1 MKLNFLLPNKWKK
14 WGWGMFLIGLGLFI
28 TEISTNGSIKLEL
41 PIFGHWGSN
50 FILDNNISTDGTSY
64 WGFKVHDVMPT
75 LILILSV
82 IGLLMMY
89 FSREK
94 VEDEMTSKMRLDSL
108 AWATILN
115 CILILYANIT
125 FWDFDFLMV
134 LELNMASILI
144 IAVLRF
150 EHLKFW
156 LNRSKKSILLKKE
169 RFLISRKWLYIGS
182 ILFAGAL
189 GMHIFTMLNDYSS
202 EILIPKT
209 FDLAWNNAI
218 EYILDKAPAHLSTR
232 YDYHNAYDTISI
244 ALSIIGLLFI
254 TFSKENVEDEYISD
268 IRLNALSWAI
278 ISHYFVIILV
288 SLLVWGGIYLYVM
301 LYAMFTPMVFF
312 IIRFNY
318 LKYKMRKSLANEII
332 EGEAS

>member
-1 MKLNFLLPNKWKK
+1 MKKNYLLPNKWKK

-28 TEISTNGSIKLEL
+28 AEIFTNSSIRLEL
-41 PIFGHWGSN
+41 PIFGHWDTGIISSN
-50 FILDNNISTDGTSY
+50 KVVNNLTSY
-64 WGFKVHDVMPT
+64 WGFKNQDVMPT
-75 LILILSV
+75 LIILLSV

-115 CILILYANIT
+115 CMLILYANIT

-156 LNRSKKSILLKKE
+156 LNRSKKSIILRKE

-182 ILFAGAL
+182 VLFAGAL

-218 EYILDKAPAHLSTR
+218 EYILGKAPAHLSTR
-232 YDYHNAYDTISI
+232 YDYYNAYDTINI
-244 ALSIIGLLFI
+244 AMSIIGLLFI
-254 TFSKENVEDEYISD
+254 TFSKEKIEDEYISE

-278 ISHYFVIILV
+278 ISHYLVIILV
-288 SLLVWGGIYLYVM
+288 TLLVWGEVYLNVM
-301 LYAMFTPMVFF
+301 LYAMFTPMIFF

-318 LKYKMRKSLANEII
+318 LKYSLRKELCYEK
-332 EGEAS
+332 